1 MPPHTR
7 HETYF
12 FFCFL
17 LCPKL
22 AWCSLVLAIRSQF
35 ASSGHPLTCRPA
47 ICGGGVVGST
57 DAHQRRCG
65 KQHMCTGVGGGWVF
79 SLGFDFDVLVCMLG
93 TLSGAHVFIVA
104 PMPPAPT
111 PCATP
116 FRRDRRDRML
126 IGALATRWYAQ
137 FPSLGL
143 GLIHGSKGL

>member
-1 MPPHTR
+1 M
-7 HETYF
+7 
-12 FFCFL
+12 
-17 LCPKL
+17 
-22 AWCSLVLAIRSQF
+22 LAIRSQF

-47 ICGGGVVGST
+47 ICGGGGGGGGGGVVGST

-79 SLGFDFDVLVCMLG
+79 SLDLGLISAWLYACLVLYLVLTC
-93 TLSGAHVFIVA
+93 SSAA

-116 FRRDRRDRML
+116 FLKDRRDRML